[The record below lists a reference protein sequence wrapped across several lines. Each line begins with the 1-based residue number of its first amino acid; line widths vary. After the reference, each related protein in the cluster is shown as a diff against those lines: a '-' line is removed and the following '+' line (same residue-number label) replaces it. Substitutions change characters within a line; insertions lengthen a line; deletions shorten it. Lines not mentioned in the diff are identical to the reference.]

1 MVLVANA
8 KRQPAVGDA
17 APDFRL
23 LDDRGESISLSD
35 LKGRAVVLYFYPR
48 DNTPNCTTEACEFRD
63 AFPAFEKLDAVVL
76 GVSTDSVKR
85 HANFK
90 KKYTLPFTL
99 LADVDHKVAA
109 AYGCWGKK
117 VLFGLRYTGVLRTTF
132 VIGRD
137 GRIAA
142 VFPDVSVRGHAD
154 EVAHAVSALR

>member
-1 MVLVANA
+1 MGTL
-8 KRQPAVGDA
+8 

-23 LDDRGESISLSD
+23 DDDGGRSIALSD
-35 LKGRAVVLYFYPR
+35 FRGRVVVLYFYPR

-76 GVSTDSVKR
+76 GVSTDSVRR

-90 KKYTLPFTL
+90 KKYRLPFTL
-99 LADVDHKVAA
+99 LADVDHTVAS

-132 VIGRD
+132 VIDRD
-137 GRIAA
+137 GTIAA
-142 VFPDVSVRGHAD
+142 VFDGVSVRGHAD
-154 EVAHAVSALR
+154 EVAGVVRELRAR